1 VFENDASDLG
11 SGFEEAVMKNGNLLP
26 ADKFTGPV
34 SGPMWKSVVE
44 QLSGSAYPDNFDY
57 SAYDKLARRF
67 DGKPPRGGYVF
78 KSFMKLLDSE
88 DCSKCFHRFEIDTYG
103 RGCLHNCSYC
113 YAKSYLHVR
122 KYWNEPIPFPMD
134 IVELRKIFYT
144 VFETSRPSKWRWILE
159 KRVPLRIGSMS
170 DSFMWLDRQFKV
182 TQELLKILKFYRYPY
197 LVFTRSDLVAED
209 DYMELL
215 DKDLA
220 SVQMSISS
228 INEEMTK
235 MIEPGAP
242 SPYRRLAAL
251 QKLSEEGFWTTVRI
265 NPLFPI
271 YPDGY
276 YTDPNFDRSKAKEFP
291 YFSWDM
297 LPTIAQH
304 KIPSVLTGMVRLYR
318 PNINFMNKSLGYDI
332 REIFKEDTKWERASI
347 HFSEAE
353 TAYYYREIARLA
365 RENNLRFSTCY
376 IGNDPA
382 GTSFEKYQNLWDNKK
397 DCCDAVGNVSK
408 IKSTS
413 QDLPAKPTRTPN
425 ADLPLIARQ
434 GAVAK
439 DKAAVAS
446 SGGSCHAVKGM
457 LANLEA
463 ARLSALKSNATDA
476 RQ

>member
-1 VFENDASDLG
+1 MQSQN
-11 SGFEEAVMKNGNLLP
+11 KLP
-26 ADKFTGPV
+26 TDKFTGPV
-34 SGPMWKSVVE
+34 SGPMWSEVVE
-44 QLSGSAYPDNFDY
+44 KLSKSAYPDTFDY

-67 DGKPPRGGYVF
+67 EGTPPRGGYVF

-113 YAKSYLHVR
+113 YAKSYLTVR

-144 VFETSRPSKWRWILE
+144 VFETSKPSKWRWILE

-182 TQELLKILKFYRYPY
+182 TQELLKVLKFYRYPY
-197 LVFTRSDLVAED
+197 LVFTRSDLIAED
-209 DYMELL
+209 DYITLL
-215 DKDLA
+215 DKELA

-228 INEEMTK
+228 INESMTK
-235 MIEPGAP
+235 VIEPGAP
-242 SPYRRLAAL
+242 SPFRRLAAL
-251 QKLSEEGFWTTVRI
+251 QKLAEEGFWTTVRI

-271 YPDGY
+271 FPDGY
-276 YTDPNFDRSKAKEFP
+276 YTNPEFDRSKAREFP

-297 LPTIAQH
+297 LPVIAQH

-332 REIFKEDTKWERASI
+332 REIFSEDTKWERASI

-353 TAYYYREIARLA
+353 TAYYYKEIARLA

-382 GTSFEKYQNLWDNKK
+382 GTSFEKFQNLWDNKK
-397 DCCDAVGNVSK
+397 DCCDAVGNVEK
-408 IKSTS
+408 ILTTS
-413 QDLPAKPTRTPN
+413 QDLPSKPSRTPQHE
-425 ADLPLIARQ
+425 LPL
-434 GAVAK
+434 
-439 DKAAVAS
+439 AAVERKGARS
-446 SGGSCHAVKGM
+446 IDSGNPGKGACGAVKGM

-463 ARLSALKSNATDA
+463 ARVKAIKEQGQNTHV
-476 RQ
+476 